1 MKDLFLSMALLGQ
14 SDQPK
19 EDFNLVPVAE
29 WQAGWGSA
37 LAQNPANLKL
47 SFWDSKLKIWW
58 RRTYTGMKND
68 RRKSPL

>member
-19 EDFNLVPVAE
+19 EDFNLVPSSE
-29 WQAGWGSA
+29 WQAGWGSS
-37 LAQNPANLKL
+37 LAQNPANLEL
-47 SFWDSKLKIWW
+47 WFWDSKLKVWW

-68 RRKSPL
+68 RRKSQS